1 MEEASPINST
11 LVDLALW
18 LIMLVIILGLGIP
31 YLSEGQACKQHQVDV
46 FALSEDITAFHDHRD
61 VSLAPAQLIL
71 NSFYRAL
78 RDERVVGFE
87 QVVSLG
93 TDLTQP
99 IAPLQVTHKLVQKKT
114 PDQIKQGTQLVA
126 VSKRSSAPPIIS
138 QQGKL
143 NPDLEKISDKLAA
156 ENVTASLSAKH
167 CDTESGKNSPS
178 HSVRIREH
186 LFDSIIRQAASRYQ
200 VDPYLVK
207 AIIMAESSYNP
218 KAVSK
223 KGAKGLM
230 QLMPKTAKALG
241 VEDSFNP
248 EHNIN
253 AGVKYFKQL
262 LNQFSGDVK
271 LALAAYNAGSK
282 RVKKYKGIPPYKAT
296 QYYVKKVFEY
306 HEHYRE

>member
-1 MEEASPINST
+1 MEDASPINSA

-31 YLSEGQACKQHQVDV
+31 YLSKGTAPGNSLEHDLLFSKNIAAFQSYPDV
-46 FALSEDITAFHDHRD
+46 P
-61 VSLAPAQLIL
+61 LAPAQLIL
-71 NSFYRAL
+71 NCAYKAIPGDRIVA
-78 RDERVVGFE
+78 FE
-87 QVVSLG
+87 KVLPPL

-99 IAPLQVTHKLVQKKT
+99 IAPLQITHKIVPRRP
-114 PDQIKQGTQLVA
+114 PDKMKQGTQLLA
-126 VSKRSSAPPIIS
+126 VSKYATSPTLSEQAKRQPDSA
-138 QQGKL
+138 
-143 NPDLEKISDKLAA
+143 KISNKLL
-156 ENVTASLSAKH
+156 EDTFSPSSSTQHGDTASGDDPLSGVSS
-167 CDTESGKNSPS
+167 ESE
-178 HSVRIREH
+178 R
-186 LFDSIIRQAASRYQ
+186 LFDSIIRRAAGRHQ

-218 KAVSK
+218 RAISG

-230 QLMPKTAKALG
+230 QLMPGTAKALG

-262 LNQFSGDVK
+262 LNQFDGDVK

-282 RVKKYKGIPPYKAT
+282 KVKKYNGVPPYKAT
-296 QYYVKKVFEY
+296 RYYVKKVFEY
-306 HEHYRE
+306 HKRYRQ

>member
-31 YLSEGQACKQHQVDV
+31 YLSERQACRQPLLDGLV
-46 FALSEDITAFHDHRD
+46 LSEDIPAFHNHQD
-61 VSLAPAQLIL
+61 VSLAPAQLVF
-71 NSFYRAL
+71 NSAYRAML
-78 RDERVVGFE
+78 DEKTVGFE
-87 QVVSLG
+87 KVVSLEI
-93 TDLTQP
+93 DLTQP
-99 IAPLQVTHKLVQKKT
+99 IAPLQVTHKLALKKNS
-114 PDQIKQGTQLVA
+114 DEIKQGTQLVA
-126 VSKRSSAPPIIS
+126 VSRQYSAAPIIS
-138 QQGKL
+138 QQPKLSPDSGKVS
-143 NPDLEKISDKLAA
+143 NSLAVD
-156 ENVTASLSAKH
+156 NVSASLSTKH
-167 CDTESGKNSPS
+167 SETASSIDPPS
-178 HSVRIREH
+178 HTVRITKR

-218 KAVSK
+218 KAISK

-262 LNQFSGDVK
+262 LNQFNGDVK

-306 HEHYRE
+306 HKRYRE